1 MIRVSASAFDV
12 LWQDLGLSRAP
23 LPLDVR
29 SVGGTERERAEIR
42 EAVYQNLAE
51 RGLCTAGR
59 VDPALAAR
67 LEILAEAEVFVEC
80 EALPSLDDEVPLRAV
95 AAAGGKRAVLA
106 AQPSRT
112 IGLSAIRD
120 TEVCSAVV
128 GLLPPFEPGP
138 GFGVSVPE
146 SAVGGASGSEAVS
159 KQLAEIGAIQA
170 RPVLGAGQF
179 SVRVRDGGRV
189 RRVGGV
195 SWFTTDAGA
204 YCGTVAPGRGG
215 QSWLTLTP
223 ADPARL
229 SDRLADLLA

>member
-1 MIRVSASAFDV
+1 LIRISASAFDI

-23 LPLDVR
+23 VPLDLR
-29 SVGGTERERAEIR
+29 SVGGTEQERADIR

-59 VDPALAAR
+59 VDPALVSR
-67 LEILAEAEVFVEC
+67 LETLAEAEVYVEC
-80 EALPSLDDEVPLRAV
+80 EALPALDDEVPLRAV
-95 AAAGGKRAVLA
+95 AATGAKRAVLA

-128 GLLPPFEPGP
+128 GLLPPFEAGP

-146 SAVGGASGSEAVS
+146 SAVGGGAVSEAVS
-159 KQLAEIGAIQA
+159 KQLEEIRAIQA
-170 RPVLGAGQF
+170 RRVLGAGQF
-179 SVRVRDGGRV
+179 SVRVREGGRV

-229 SDRLADLLA
+229 TARLADLLG